1 MFDRRNPKIGKVA
14 AEQILDITPVIT
26 KYFGV

>member
-14 AEQILDITPVIT
+14 AEPMLEIIPVIT